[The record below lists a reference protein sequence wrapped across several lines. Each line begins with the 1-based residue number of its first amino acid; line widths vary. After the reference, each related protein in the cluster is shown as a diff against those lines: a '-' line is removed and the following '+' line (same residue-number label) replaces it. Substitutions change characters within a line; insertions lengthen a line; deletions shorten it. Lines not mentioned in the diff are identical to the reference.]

1 MLVQI
6 FMCIYIDICIVY
18 NTCIIYVYSYVVYQN
33 IPSIFAKR
41 LKSKPAMT
49 WSAKLC
55 TSGPCWAVV
64 AQNPCWRMMA
74 RGRTIQC
81 VDIIEDY

>member
-6 FMCIYIDICIVY
+6 CMCIYICIVY
-18 NTCIIYVYSYVVYQN
+18 NTCIIYVYSYVVYKN

-55 TSGPCWAVV
+55 TSGPCWAAV
-64 AQNPCWRMMA
+64 AQYPCWRMMA
-74 RGRTIQC
+74 RGRTIQF